1 MTGINTFLLKK
12 VPRAGGL
19 IVAVCAFF
27 LLAAISISAQQSGSI
42 RGKVMDSVGAL
53 IVGATA
59 TAVNEGGTQKTAQA
73 NAEGAFVISNLA
85 AGKYTL
91 RVNAPGFAV
100 YENPEV
106 LVEPGK
112 STSL

>member
-1 MTGINTFLLKK
+1 MTGTNTFLLTK
-12 VPRAGGL
+12 VFRAGGL

-27 LLAAISISAQQSGSI
+27 ISASAQQTGSI
-42 RGKVMDSVGAL
+42 RGKVVDSVGAL

-59 TAVNEGGTQKTAQA
+59 TADNTNGTQKTAQA
-73 NAEGAFVISNLA
+73 NNEGSFVINNLP

-100 YENPEV
+100 YEN
-106 LVEPGK
+106 
-112 STSL
+112 